1 MMVSY
6 SLEIVDGYTNAS
18 VVCPS
23 CYIRKMKEKAPET
36 ALVPTRP
43 DVQVTLRGAVSL
55 WASAT
60 TSDSERRAD
69 LLRDKQRI
77 VLSFFRHTDKLP
89 SEVEPSDVQGWLRD
103 LEEKGVSAGTV
114 YQHACLLSSF
124 YSWAMRDPE
133 VGRHVRRNPAR
144 LARPKA
150 PKPYQTE
157 SVKALTDEE
166 VGALVSAVRQRA
178 QAGEIVGKRDYALLL
193 LYLATGLRR
202 REAIGLR
209 GKDVH
214 VGETL
219 VLEYRAKGGDYRS
232 REVREPQVREAL
244 IDYLTASGRLHT
256 LKTDAPLWTRHDR
269 AGRPGE
275 ALSSHCFVKNMKK
288 YAREAG
294 LEEFHLHRTRH
305 TFARIVSEFTGD
317 ITATQ
322 NALDHQNRSTTR
334 VYVQR
339 IAVKRDLYSNE
350 ISKRWSE

>member
-1 MMVSY
+1 M
-6 SLEIVDGYTNAS
+6 N
-18 VVCPS
+18 
-23 CYIRKMKEKAPET
+23 EKASET
-36 ALVPTRP
+36 ALVQAQTHL
-43 DVQVTLRGAVSL
+43 QVALRGTVSL

-60 TSDSERRAD
+60 TSESKRLKD

-77 VLSFFRHTDKLP
+77 VLSFFHYMGKLP
-89 SEVEPSDVQGWLRD
+89 SEVEPKDVQEWLSE
-103 LEEKGVSAGTV
+103 LEGKGISPGTT

-124 YSWAMRDPE
+124 YSWAIRDPE
-133 VGRHVRRNPAR
+133 IGQHLRGNPAR

-157 SVKALTDEE
+157 SVKAMSDEE
-166 VGALVSAVRQRA
+166 VQLLVKAVRRRA
-178 QAGEIVGKRDYALLL
+178 LKGDLVGKRDYALLL

-202 REAIGLR
+202 SEAISLR

-214 VGETL
+214 LDETL
-219 VLEYRAKGGDYRS
+219 ILAYRAKGGDYRS
-232 REVREPQVREAL
+232 REVREPQVKEAL
-244 IDYLTASGRLHT
+244 LDYLTAAGRMHA

-269 AGRPGE
+269 AGQPGE
-275 ALSSHCFVKNMKK
+275 ALSSHCFVKNLKK

-294 LEEFHLHRTRH
+294 VKDFHLHRTRH

-322 NALDHQNRSTTR
+322 NALDHQSRSTTR

-339 IAVKRDLYSNE
+339 IAVKKDLYSNE
-350 ISKRWSE
+350 ISKRWSDLGD

>member
-1 MMVSY
+1 M
-6 SLEIVDGYTNAS
+6 ET
-18 VVCPS
+18 PS
-23 CYIRKMKEKAPET
+23 ETT
-36 ALVPTRP
+36 ALQPREANL
-43 DVQVTLRGAVSL
+43 QVALRGAVSL
-55 WASAT
+55 WASGT
-60 TSDSERRAD
+60 TGESRRRQD

-77 VLSFFRHTDKLP
+77 VLSFFRDTGKLP
-89 SEVEPSDVQGWLRD
+89 AEVEPADVQGWLGG
-103 LEEKGVSAGTV
+103 LAGSGISPGTC

-133 VGRHVRRNPAR
+133 LGRHVRGNPAR
-144 LARPKA
+144 LARPRA

-157 SVKALTDEE
+157 SIKSLSDEE
-166 VGALVSAVRQRA
+166 VGALVSAVRRRA
-178 QAGEIVGKRDYALLL
+178 QSGDIVGKRDYALLL
-193 LYLATGLRR
+193 LFLATGLRR
-202 REAIGLR
+202 SEAIALR
-209 GKDVH
+209 GKEVH
-214 VGETL
+214 LGETL

-244 IDYLTASGRLHT
+244 LDYLTAAGRLHA

-269 AGRPGE
+269 AGKPGE
-275 ALSSHCFVKNMKK
+275 ALSSHCFVKNLKK

-294 LEEFHLHRTRH
+294 IDGFHLHRTRH

-339 IAVKRDLYSNE
+339 IAVKRDIYSEE
-350 ISKRWSE
+350 ISKRWGDARASDQD

>member
-1 MMVSY
+1 MA
-6 SLEIVDGYTNAS
+6 LQLRT
-18 VVCPS
+18 
-23 CYIRKMKEKAPET
+23 PELQV
-36 ALVPTRP
+36 ALRS
-43 DVQVTLRGAVSL
+43 AVSL

-60 TSDSERRAD
+60 TSESGRRHD

-77 VLSFFRHTDKLP
+77 VLSFFQHTGKLP
-89 SEVEPSDVQGWLRD
+89 AEVEPSDVQQWIVD
-103 LEEKGVSAGTV
+103 LEEKGAKNGTT

-133 VGRHVRRNPAR
+133 IGQHIRGNPAR

-157 SVKALTDEE
+157 SVKAMSDEE
-166 VGALVSAVRQRA
+166 VQALVSAVRRRA
-178 QAGEIVGKRDYALLL
+178 RRDDIVGKRDYALLL
-193 LYLATGLRR
+193 TYLATGLRR
-202 REAIGLR
+202 SEVISLR

-214 VGETL
+214 LDDTL
-219 VLEYRAKGGDYRS
+219 ILAYRAKGGDYRS
-232 REVREPQVREAL
+232 REVREPQVKEAL
-244 IDYLTASGRLHT
+244 LDYLSSAGRMHA

-269 AGRPGE
+269 AGQPGE
-275 ALSSHCFVKNMKK
+275 ALTSHCFVKNLKK
-288 YAREAG
+288 YALEAG
-294 LEEFHLHRTRH
+294 VKDFHLHRTRH

-339 IAVKRDLYSNE
+339 IAVKRDLYSGE
-350 ISKRWSE
+350 ISKRWSG

>member
-1 MMVSY
+1 MDTPNQS
-6 SLEIVDGYTNAS
+6 
-18 VVCPS
+18 
-23 CYIRKMKEKAPET
+23 T
-36 ALVPTRP
+36 ALQTRET
-43 DVQVTLRGAVSL
+43 DLQVALRGAVSL
-55 WASAT
+55 WAAAT
-60 TSDSERRAD
+60 TSESGRRQD

-77 VLSFFRHTDKLP
+77 VLSFFKHTRKLP

-103 LEEKGVSAGTV
+103 LEGKGIRPGTT

-124 YSWAMRDPE
+124 YSWALRDPE
-133 VGRHVRRNPAR
+133 IGQHLRGNPAR

-157 SVKALTDEE
+157 SVKSMSDDE
-166 VGALVSAVRQRA
+166 VQALVSVVRRRA
-178 QAGEIVGKRDYALLL
+178 RGGDLVGRRDYALLL
-193 LYLATGLRR
+193 MYLATGLRR
-202 REAIGLR
+202 QEVISLR

-214 VGETL
+214 ADETL
-219 VLEYRAKGGDYRS
+219 ILAYRAKGGDYKS

-244 IDYLTASGRLHT
+244 LDYLSAAGRMHA

-269 AGRPGE
+269 AGKPGE
-275 ALSSHCFVKNMKK
+275 ALTSHCLVKNLKK
-288 YAREAG
+288 YAQEAG
-294 LEEFHLHRTRH
+294 VKDFHLHRTRH

-350 ISKRWSE
+350 ISKRWND

>member
-1 MMVSY
+1 MAAQADLQV
-6 SLEIVDGYTNAS
+6 
-18 VVCPS
+18 
-23 CYIRKMKEKAPET
+23 
-36 ALVPTRP
+36 ALRS
-43 DVQVTLRGAVSL
+43 AASL

-60 TSDSERRAD
+60 TSESERRSD

-77 VLSFFRHTDKLP
+77 VLSFFKHAGKLP
-89 SEVEPSDVQGWLRD
+89 SEVEPSDVQGWLRA
-103 LEEKGVSAGTV
+103 LEGRGISAGTC

-124 YSWAMRDPE
+124 YSWAMKDPE
-133 VGRHVRRNPAR
+133 VGQHVRRNPAR
-144 LARPKA
+144 MARPKA

-157 SVKALTDEE
+157 SVKALSDEE
-166 VGALVSAVRQRA
+166 VGALVSAVRRRA
-178 QAGEIVGKRDYALLL
+178 QSGDIVGKRDYALLL

-202 REAIGLR
+202 NEAIGLK

-244 IDYLTASGRLHT
+244 LEYLTASGRLYA

-269 AGRPGE
+269 AGKPGE
-275 ALSSHCFVKNMKK
+275 VLSSHCFVKNLKK
-288 YAREAG
+288 YAKEAG
-294 LEEFHLHRTRH
+294 VEGFHLHRTRH
-305 TFARIVSEFTGD
+305 TFARIVSEVSGD

-350 ISKRWSE
+350 VSKRWGD

>member
-1 MMVSY
+1 M
-6 SLEIVDGYTNAS
+6 D
-18 VVCPS
+18 
-23 CYIRKMKEKAPET
+23 EKPDET
-36 ALVPTRP
+36 ALVPAQA
-43 DVQVTLRGAVSL
+43 DLQVALRGAVSL

-60 TSDSERRAD
+60 TSEGERRAD

-77 VLSFFRHTDKLP
+77 VLSFFRLTGKLP
-89 SEVEPSDVQGWLRD
+89 PEVEPADVQGWLGD
-103 LEEKGVSAGTV
+103 LAEKGISAGTC

-124 YSWAMRDPE
+124 YSWAIKDPE
-133 VGRHVRRNPAR
+133 VGQHIRRNPAR

-157 SVKALTDEE
+157 SVKALSDEE
-166 VGALVSAVRQRA
+166 VAALVTAVRHRA
-178 QAGEIVGKRDYALLL
+178 RSGDIVGKRDYALLL

-202 REAIGLR
+202 QEAIGLR

-232 REVREPQVREAL
+232 REVREPRVKDAL
-244 IDYLTASGRLHT
+244 IDYLTASGRLNA

-269 AGRPGE
+269 AGKPGE
-275 ALSSHCFVKNMKK
+275 ALTSHCFVKNLKK

-294 LEEFHLHRTRH
+294 VEGFHLHRTRH
-305 TFARIVSEFTGD
+305 TFARIVSEVTGD

-322 NALDHQNRSTTR
+322 NALDHRNRSTTR

-350 ISKRWSE
+350 ISKRWGG

>member
-1 MMVSY
+1 MS
-6 SLEIVDGYTNAS
+6 T
-18 VVCPS
+18 PS
-23 CYIRKMKEKAPET
+23 EN
-36 ALVPTRP
+36 
-43 DVQVTLRGAVSL
+43 VTLQLREGDLQVALQGAVSL

-60 TSDSERRAD
+60 TGESTRRQD

-77 VLSFFRHTDKLP
+77 VLSFFRHTGKLP
-89 SEVEPSDVQGWLRD
+89 GEVEPAEVQEWLRG
-103 LEEKGVSAGTV
+103 LEAKGVRPGTT

-124 YSWAMRDPE
+124 YSWAMKDAAI
-133 VGRHVRRNPAR
+133 GQHIRRNPAR
-144 LARPKA
+144 LARPRA

-157 SVKALTDEE
+157 SVKALSDEE
-166 VGALVSAVRQRA
+166 VGSLVSAVRARA
-178 QAGEIVGKRDYALLL
+178 QGGDVVGKRDYALLL

-202 REAIGLR
+202 QEAISLR

-244 IDYLTASGRLHT
+244 LDYLAASGRLHA

-269 AGRPGE
+269 AGKPGE
-275 ALSSHCFVKNMKK
+275 CLTSHCFVKNLKK
-288 YAREAG
+288 YAKEAG
-294 LEEFHLHRTRH
+294 VERFHLHRTRH

-322 NALDHQNRSTTR
+322 NALDHQSRSTTR

-339 IAVKRDLYSNE
+339 IAVKRDLYSDE
-350 ISKRWSE
+350 ISKRWGE

>member
-1 MMVSY
+1 MDTEQLS
-6 SLEIVDGYTNAS
+6 
-18 VVCPS
+18 
-23 CYIRKMKEKAPET
+23 T
-36 ALVPTRP
+36 ALVPTSV
-43 DVQVTLRGAVSL
+43 DLQAALKSAVSL

-60 TSDSERRAD
+60 TGEGERRQD

-77 VLSFFRHTDKLP
+77 VVSFFRYIEKP
-89 SEVEPSDVQGWLRD
+89 PGEVRPADVQSWLRS
-103 LEEKGVSAGTV
+103 LEEKGAKPGTT

-124 YSWAMRDPE
+124 YSWALKEPE
-133 VGRHVRRNPAR
+133 IGQHLRRNPAR
-144 LARPKA
+144 LARPRA

-157 SVKALTDEE
+157 SVKALSDRE
-166 VGALVSAVRQRA
+166 VGALVSVVRGRA
-178 QAGEIVGKRDYALLL
+178 LSSDVVGKRDYALLL

-202 REAIGLR
+202 QEAMSLR

-244 IDYLTASGRLHT
+244 MDYLLSAKRLHA

-269 AGRPGE
+269 AGKPGE

-288 YAREAG
+288 YAKEAG
-294 LEEFHLHRTRH
+294 IEGFHLHRTRH

-339 IAVKRDLYSNE
+339 IAVKRDLYSSE
-350 ISKRWSE
+350 ISKRWNN

>member
-1 MMVSY
+1 MDTANQS
-6 SLEIVDGYTNAS
+6 
-18 VVCPS
+18 
-23 CYIRKMKEKAPET
+23 T
-36 ALVPTRP
+36 ALQIRET
-43 DVQVTLRGAVSL
+43 DLQVALRSAVSL

-60 TSDSERRAD
+60 TSESGRRHD

-77 VLSFFRHTDKLP
+77 VLSFFRHTGKLP
-89 SEVEPSDVQGWLRD
+89 SEVEPGDVQQWLRN
-103 LEEKGVSAGTV
+103 LEGKGISPGTT

-124 YSWAMRDPE
+124 YSWATRDPE
-133 VGRHVRRNPAR
+133 IGQHIRGNPAR

-157 SVKALTDEE
+157 SVKAMSDEE
-166 VGALVSAVRQRA
+166 VQALVSTVRQRA
-178 QAGEIVGKRDYALLL
+178 RKDDIVGKRDYALLL
-193 LYLATGLRR
+193 TYLATGLRR
-202 REAIGLR
+202 SEVISLR

-214 VGETL
+214 LEETL
-219 VLEYRAKGGDYRS
+219 ILAYRAKGGDYRS
-232 REVREPQVREAL
+232 REIREPQVKEAL
-244 IDYLTASGRLHT
+244 VDYLSSAGRMHA

-269 AGRPGE
+269 AGQPGE
-275 ALSSHCFVKNMKK
+275 ALTSHCFVKNLKK

-294 LEEFHLHRTRH
+294 VEDFHLHRTRH
-305 TFARIVSEFTGD
+305 TFARIVSEYTGD

-350 ISKRWSE
+350 ISKRWGD

>member
-1 MMVSY
+1 M
-6 SLEIVDGYTNAS
+6 
-18 VVCPS
+18 
-23 CYIRKMKEKAPET
+23 REKVPET
-36 ALVPTRP
+36 VLMLAQTDL
-43 DVQVTLRGAVSL
+43 QMALRGAVSL

-60 TSDSERRAD
+60 TSESERRQD

-77 VLSFFRHTDKLP
+77 VISFFRHTGKLP
-89 SEVEPSDVQGWLRD
+89 SDVEPADVQGWLRD
-103 LEEKGVSAGTV
+103 LAEKGISSGTA

-124 YSWAMRDPE
+124 YSWAMRDTE
-133 VGRHVRRNPAR
+133 IGQHVRRNPAR

-157 SVKALTDEE
+157 SVKALSDEE
-166 VGALVSAVRQRA
+166 VGALVGVVRRRSLSGAV
-178 QAGEIVGKRDYALLL
+178 VGKRDYALLL

-202 REAIGLR
+202 QEAICLR

-214 VGETL
+214 LGETL

-232 REVREPQVREAL
+232 REVREPRVKEAL
-244 IDYLTASGRLHT
+244 LDYLSASGRLHV
-256 LKTDAPLWTRHDR
+256 LKSDAPVWTRHDR
-269 AGRPGE
+269 AGKPGE
-275 ALSSHCFVKNMKK
+275 ALTSHCFVANLKK
-288 YAREAG
+288 YAKEAG
-294 LEEFHLHRTRH
+294 VEGFHLHRIRH

-339 IAVKRDLYSNE
+339 IAVKRDLYSKE
-350 ISKRWSE
+350 ISKRWSD

>member
-1 MMVSY
+1 M
-6 SLEIVDGYTNAS
+6 DA
-18 VVCPS
+18 PS
-23 CYIRKMKEKAPET
+23 EST
-36 ALVPTRP
+36 ALQARES
-43 DVQVTLRGAVSL
+43 DLQLALQGAVSL

-60 TSDSERRAD
+60 TSESDRRQD

-77 VLSFFRHTDKLP
+77 VLSFFRHTGKLP
-89 SEVEPSDVQGWLRD
+89 SEVMPGDVQEWIRD
-103 LEEKGVSAGTV
+103 LEGKGAKPGTT

-124 YSWAMRDPE
+124 YSWAIRDPE
-133 VGRHVRRNPAR
+133 IGQHLKGNPAR

-157 SVKALTDEE
+157 SVKAMSDEE
-166 VGALVSAVRQRA
+166 VQNLVGAVRRHA
-178 QAGEIVGKRDYALLL
+178 IEGNLVGKRDYALLL
-193 LYLATGLRR
+193 MYLATGLRR
-202 REAIGLR
+202 SEVISLR

-214 VGETL
+214 LDESL
-219 VLEYRAKGGDYRS
+219 ILAYRAKGGDYRS
-232 REVREPQVREAL
+232 REVRELQVKEAL
-244 IDYLTASGRLHT
+244 LDYLTAAGRMHA

-269 AGRPGE
+269 AGQPGE
-275 ALSSHCFVKNMKK
+275 ALSSHCFVKNLKK

-294 LEEFHLHRTRH
+294 VKDFHLHRTRH

-339 IAVKRDLYSNE
+339 IAVKRDHYSRVVSRIWDNQKE
-350 ISKRWSE
+350 NP

>member
-1 MMVSY
+1 M
-6 SLEIVDGYTNAS
+6 DKKAS
-18 VVCPS
+18 
-23 CYIRKMKEKAPET
+23 ET
-36 ALVPTRP
+36 ALVSSQT
-43 DVQVTLRGAVSL
+43 DLQVALRGAVSL

-60 TSDSERRAD
+60 TSESERRSD

-77 VLSFFRHTDKLP
+77 VISFFKHTDKLP
-89 SEVEPSDVQGWLRD
+89 SEVEPADVQAWLRD
-103 LEEKGVSAGTV
+103 LEEKGISAGTA

-124 YSWAMRDPE
+124 YSWAMKDPE

-157 SVKALTDEE
+157 SVKALSDEE
-166 VGALVSAVRQRA
+166 VGALVSAVRRRA
-178 QAGEIVGKRDYALLL
+178 LSGDVVGKRDCALLL

-202 REAIGLR
+202 NEAIGLR

-232 REVREPQVREAL
+232 REVREPQVREAI
-244 IDYLTASGRLHT
+244 IDYLTAADRMHV

-269 AGRPGE
+269 AGKPGE
-275 ALSSHCFVKNMKK
+275 ALSSHCFVKNLKK
-288 YAREAG
+288 YAKEAG
-294 LEEFHLHRTRH
+294 VEGFHLHRTRH

-339 IAVKRDLYSNE
+339 ISVKRDPYSEE
-350 ISKRWSE
+350 ISKRWGG

>member
-1 MMVSY
+1 M
-6 SLEIVDGYTNAS
+6 D
-18 VVCPS
+18 
-23 CYIRKMKEKAPET
+23 EKVAET
-36 ALVPTRP
+36 ALVPAQA
-43 DVQVTLRGAVSL
+43 DLQIALKGAVSL

-60 TSDSERRAD
+60 TSESERRGD

-77 VLSFFRHTDKLP
+77 VLSFFRHTKKLP
-89 SEVEPSDVQGWLRD
+89 SEVEPSDVQGWLQD
-103 LEEKGVSAGTV
+103 LEGKGISAGTC

-124 YSWAMRDPE
+124 YSWAMKDPE
-133 VGRHVRRNPAR
+133 VGQHVRRNPAR

-157 SVKALTDEE
+157 SVKALSDEE
-166 VGALVSAVRQRA
+166 VRSLISAVRRRA
-178 QAGEIVGKRDYALLL
+178 HSGDVVGKRDYALLL
-193 LYLATGLRR
+193 MYLATGLRR
-202 REAIGLR
+202 NEAIGLR

-214 VGETL
+214 FGETL

-232 REVREPQVREAL
+232 REVREPQVKEAL
-244 IDYLTASGRLHT
+244 LDYLMASGRLHA

-269 AGRPGE
+269 AGSPGE
-275 ALSSHCFVKNMKK
+275 ALTSHCFVKNLKK

-294 LEEFHLHRTRH
+294 VEGFHLHRTRH
-305 TFARIVSEFTGD
+305 TFARIVSELTGD

-339 IAVKRDLYSNE
+339 IAVKRDPYSKE
-350 ISKRWSE
+350 ISKRWGA

>member
-1 MMVSY
+1 M
-6 SLEIVDGYTNAS
+6 DDKTT
-18 VVCPS
+18 
-23 CYIRKMKEKAPET
+23 ET
-36 ALVPTRP
+36 ALVPAQT
-43 DVQVTLRGAVSL
+43 DLQVALRGAVSL

-60 TSDSERRAD
+60 TSESERRAD

-77 VLSFFRHTDKLP
+77 VFSFFSHARKP
-89 SEVEPSDVQGWLRD
+89 PPEVVPADVQAWLRD
-103 LEEKGVSAGTV
+103 LEEKGISAGTC

-124 YSWAMRDPE
+124 YSWATKDPE
-133 VGRHVRRNPAR
+133 VGQHVRRNPAR

-157 SVKALTDEE
+157 SVKALSDEE
-166 VGALVSAVRQRA
+166 VGALVAAVRRRA
-178 QAGEIVGKRDYALLL
+178 LSGDIVGRRDYALLL

-214 VGETL
+214 IGETL

-244 IDYLTASGRLHT
+244 TDYLMASGRMHA

-269 AGRPGE
+269 AGKPGE
-275 ALSSHCFVKNMKK
+275 ALTSHCFVKNLKK
-288 YAREAG
+288 YAKEAG
-294 LEEFHLHRTRH
+294 VEDFHLHRTRH
-305 TFARIVSEFTGD
+305 TFARIVSEVSGD

-339 IAVKRDLYSNE
+339 IAVKRDLYSE
-350 ISKRWSE
+350 EVSKRWGD